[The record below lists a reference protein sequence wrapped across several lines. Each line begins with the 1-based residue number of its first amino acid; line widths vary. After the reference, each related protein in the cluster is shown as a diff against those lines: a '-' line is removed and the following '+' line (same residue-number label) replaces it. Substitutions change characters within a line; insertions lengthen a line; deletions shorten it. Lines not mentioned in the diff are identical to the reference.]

1 MITVLTTCTYVTL
14 MYFADN
20 PQKHQHVNDAIEMES
35 KSVENNKP
43 DKPLP
48 YSGTMMTEVS

>member
-1 MITVLTTCTYVTL
+1 MFSLHVPVYGTL
-14 MYFADN
+14 MYFAAY
-20 PQKHQHVNDAIEMES
+20 PQKHQHVNDAIEMEN